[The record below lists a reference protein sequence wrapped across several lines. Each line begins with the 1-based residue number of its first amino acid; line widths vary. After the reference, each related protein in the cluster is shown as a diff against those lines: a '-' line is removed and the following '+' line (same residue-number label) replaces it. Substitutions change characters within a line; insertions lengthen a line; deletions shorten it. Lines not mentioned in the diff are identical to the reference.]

1 MMKCITLSA
10 FIWFFLFGILTLP
23 APFAEESSELL
34 KDEIEL
40 TRAVIKFER
49 KKIVAANIDLTE
61 RENKKFWSLYKE
73 YIAETDK
80 ANNKRVK
87 LISEYSDAYVNKT
100 LSDRQALKLLNGYQL
115 YEQVKLRTR
124 NTFVQKFKEILPPKK
139 VIRFFQIE
147 NKLDAIIN
155 FELAGGIPL
164 VPATK

>member
-1 MMKCITLSA
+1 MRLIIVAPLILLFLSE
-10 FIWFFLFGILTLP
+10 ILFVQPT
-23 APFAEESSELL
+23 FAQESYELL

-40 TRAVIKFER
+40 TRAVIKVKR
-49 KKIVAANIDLTE
+49 KKIVAANVNLTKTE
-61 RENKKFWSLYKE
+61 SKKFWPLYND
-73 YIAETDK
+73 YIAEIDK

-87 LISEYSDAYVNKT
+87 LIAEYRDAYVNKT

-139 VIRFFQIE
+139 VVRFFQVE

-164 VPATK
+164 VPVAK